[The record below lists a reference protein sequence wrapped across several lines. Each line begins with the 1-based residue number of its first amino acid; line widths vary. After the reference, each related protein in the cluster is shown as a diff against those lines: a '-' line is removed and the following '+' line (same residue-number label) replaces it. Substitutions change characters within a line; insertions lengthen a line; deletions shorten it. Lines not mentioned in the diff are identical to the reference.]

1 MIKVPAQRK
10 WFWPRSAAMT
20 RVWIKC

>member
-10 WFWPRSAAMT
+10 WYQPWSAAMT
-20 RVWIKC
+20 RFE

>member
-10 WFWPRSAAMT
+10 WFHSRSAAMT
-20 RVWIKC
+20 RFE